1 MEMEVVDIQDT
12 KLTIL
17 IDLDDVLNNLCQAW
31 IDWLN
36 KKYKTD
42 VKYEDIVTWD
52 MGIAFPKLTPE
63 QIYEPFKSDKFWK
76 TVTPRFDAIKY
87 VNMLFN
93 EGYNIYLCTSTYY
106 KNIVPKYE
114 FIIMKYF
121 PYIDWSHVIIAANK
135 QMIRADVLIDDGIH
149 NLEGGSYAK
158 ILMTASH
165 NKNYDTVSH
174 NMYRADNWE
183 QAYDIIHTLGELDN

>member
-1 MEMEVVDIQDT
+1 MVIIQNSDI
-12 KLTIL
+12 TIL
-17 IDLDDVLNNLCQAW
+17 IDIDDVLNNLCSAW

-36 KKYKTD
+36 KKHKTN
-42 VKYEDIVTWD
+42 VKLSDIITWD
-52 MGIAFPKLTPE
+52 MGMAFPELTKE
-63 QIYEPFKSDKFWK
+63 QIYEPFNSDKFWK

-87 VNMLFN
+87 VDMLFK

-114 FIIMKYF
+114 YIIMRYF
-121 PYIDWSHVIIAANK
+121 PYIDWEHVIIASNK
-135 QMIRADVLIDDGIH
+135 QMIRADILIDDGIH
-149 NLEGGSYAK
+149 NLEGGSYTK

-174 NMYRADNWE
+174 NMYRADDWE
-183 QAYDIIHTLGELDN
+183 QVYDIIHGLNEDDFK